1 MSHVRL
7 NNESMKYVTNFIVG
21 TPRNFLLGAGLS
33 YAIQNELYT
42 HIPFIFLTPSIYA
55 GYQSHNNKDSI
66 ITWIIEQKKKYT
78 KWF

>member
-1 MSHVRL
+1 
-7 NNESMKYVTNFIVG
+7 MKYVTNFIVG